1 MHKLVQA
8 VAREGET
15 FEPEGMARLGLDR
28 IFVSAGEYTALMVP
42 YCKDANG
49 SAIIVN
55 RTDRANGAGFAH
67 LLVWQ
72 YTSPRLRTLLVLFV
86 CA

>member
-1 MHKLVQA
+1 MQKLVQA

-15 FEPEGMARLGLDR
+15 FEPEGMARPHLR
-28 IFVSAGEYTALMVP
+28 VSAGGYTALMVP

-49 SAIIVN
+49 SAIIMN

>member
-1 MHKLVQA
+1 
-8 VAREGET
+8 
-15 FEPEGMARLGLDR
+15 MARLGPDR
-28 IFVSAGEYTALMVP
+28 IFVSAGEYTALTVP